1 LYYIIAFCETERRT
15 IKLYTFRP
23 TKRNWSRKFAF

>member
-1 LYYIIAFCETERRT
+1 LYYIIAFCEIERRT

-23 TKRNWSRKFAF
+23 T